1 MEEWCYKDL
10 WKITKVECQNW
21 GCTLAE
27 RHTQCSSENSRP
39 FRPGGGESVWFP
51 DFLNMFSSLSSEGEF
66 HVPLGRM
73 PPISPCL
80 FSHSASRYVKKK
92 KKKTKRPKFAEQ
104 RVLSKHQVWA
114 LGGEVG
120 KRGDGV
126 GRQSLWHYSCPE
138 SSEFINQV
146 RSGLSGGELWVTVVS
161 CFWCT

>member
-92 KKKTKRPKFAEQ
+92 KKKRLKDPNLLSRESYPSTKSELWEVRLGREEMGLAGKVSGITVAQ
-104 RVLSKHQVWA
+104 RVLSSSIRWDRVWVEA
-114 LGGEVG
+114 
-120 KRGDGV
+120 
-126 GRQSLWHYSCPE
+126 
-138 SSEFINQV
+138 SS
-146 RSGLSGGELWVTVVS
+146 G
-161 CFWCT
+161 